1 MEKLAEDTLVF
12 HQLHKRVWPSTQR
25 ESLFCSH
32 LCTLPSAPRP
42 ENMVGQTWMVCN
54 FSTDHDNVPP
64 NSKLIRI
71 TLHVGMVCQ
80 TITDTPV
87 EVGQEADLR
96 RDNVSCRIIYAANGE
111 YPHSVNRNT
120 SISHCWGVYVVKL
133 VNLSAGR
140 SRESFVSSTLP
151 EHVKCH
157 SIYCQVHFK
166 YEWSREQICSRFR
179 QSPDCRVLWPCT

>member
-120 SISHCWGVYVVKL
+120 SVSHCWGV
-133 VNLSAGR
+133 
-140 SRESFVSSTLP
+140 
-151 EHVKCH
+151 C
-157 SIYCQVHFK
+157 CQVGEFECWK
-166 YEWSREQICSRFR
+166 ESCVFR
-179 QSPDCRVLWPCT
+179 QFHSTGACQVPYHILSSAL